1 MSIIENNI
9 VNNQLIIYNKQI
21 NHYMDASNENVTLL
35 SRDLDSNSE
44 MTFKHRVFNF
54 YYQTLRKKSI
64 SLLLLTFFMI
74 FETVELVSYAFIEA
88 YRPVWKV
95 KESSMDYIQLILGA
109 TRITPLMKY
118 LKFDFF
124 IIIFILRVSAY
135 INCIFP

>member
-1 MSIIENNI
+1 
-9 VNNQLIIYNKQI
+9 
-21 NHYMDASNENVTLL
+21 MDASNENVTLL

-95 KESSMDYIQLILGA
+95 KDSSMDYIQLILGA

-118 LKFDFF
+118 LTFNYYF
-124 IIIFILRVSAY
+124 IVFCFLIAIIFLNFLMVGMRFLLLVLALR
-135 INCIFP
+135 

>member
-54 YYQTLRKKSI
+54 FIKLSEKKVSV
-64 SLLLLTFFMI
+64 FF
-74 FETVELVSYAFIEA
+74 Y
-88 YRPVWKV
+88 
-95 KESSMDYIQLILGA
+95 
-109 TRITPLMKY
+109 
-118 LKFDFF
+118 
-124 IIIFILRVSAY
+124 
-135 INCIFP
+135 